1 MLPLLDLAELASY
14 QSEMKRFLP
23 ALSAVLLTP
32 TLAHAHTGH
41 DTSGGFVSGWMH
53 PIFGLDH
60 LIAILAVGLWA
71 AMLGG
76 RARWILPLGFL
87 GGMLGGGLLGL
98 VGVPIPAVEPMIL
111 TSLFLFGLILL
122 TAWKSNVT
130 LAAVVAGGFGLF
142 HGCAHALER
151 PEGAFALYAT
161 GFLLATVVLMAIGL
175 GAGLLMRRAPAI
187 PLLRVSGAAI
197 LVAAAV
203 LTFA

>member
-1 MLPLLDLAELASY
+1 MN
-14 QSEMKRFLP
+14 QGMKRFLP
-23 ALSAVLLTP
+23 LLSALLLSP
-32 TLAHAHTGH
+32 TLVDAHTGH
-41 DTSGGFVSGWMH
+41 DASGGFVSGWFH

-87 GGMLGGGLLGL
+87 SGMLGGGLLGL
-98 VGVPIPAVEPMIL
+98 MGVPLPAVEPMIL

-122 TAWKSNVT
+122 TAWQSNVT
-130 LAAVVAGGFGLF
+130 VAAVVAGAFGLF

-151 PEGAFALYAT
+151 PEGSFALYAA
-161 GFLLATVVLMAIGL
+161 GFLLATLVLMAIGL

-197 LVAAAV
+197 LAAAAF